1 MIIIDLLKR
10 ITSKLSA
17 KNIDYMLTGSIALNH
32 YSLPRMTLDIDMVI
46 ELNKDNIAGFL
57 SMFGNDYYYNLNT
70 IHTEIERKGMFNLI
84 DHKTGLKIDF
94 IIRKESEY
102 KQLEFSRRI
111 RSRISDFEV
120 FIVSPEDLIIAKIEW
135 IQQLQSDK
143 HITDIKN
150 LLEIP
155 GLDIDYVMGWC
166 TKLDLI
172 TFDLI

>member
-1 MIIIDLLKR
+1 MILELLKKISER
-10 ITSKLSA
+10 LDERSI
-17 KNIDYMLTGSIALNH
+17 NYMLTGSLAMNH
-32 YSLPRMTLDIDMVI
+32 YAVPRMTLDIDIVI
-46 ELNKDNIAGFL
+46 ELEQENTQDFL
-57 SMFGNDYYYNLNT
+57 SVFGNDYYYNEDTVHN
-70 IHTEIERKGMFNLI
+70 EISLKGMFNVI
-84 DHKTGLKIDF
+84 DHKTGFKIDF
-94 IIRKESEY
+94 IIRKESDY

-120 FIVSPEDLIIAKIEW
+120 FIVSPEDLIVAKIEW

-155 GLDIDYVMGWC
+155 GLDIDYVTGWC